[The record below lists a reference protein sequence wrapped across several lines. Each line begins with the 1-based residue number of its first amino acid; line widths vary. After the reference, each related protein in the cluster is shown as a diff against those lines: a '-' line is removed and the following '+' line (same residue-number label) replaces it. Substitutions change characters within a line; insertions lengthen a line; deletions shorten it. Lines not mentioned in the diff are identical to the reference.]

1 MAEEQTVNTPQLTVT
16 EEAGKNIADALA
28 NQQILNET
36 PKDESFKPE
45 PFIMDE
51 ELEATEGNKEAV
63 VEKQELNEDGTVK
76 ESVIE
81 NKPEEPETQTEQIPE
96 ETFISLLNNAIGDS
110 EVSFKSLE
118 DIKVLVSE
126 NKKLKE
132 ATEFQT
138 LTQEER
144 ARIEVGR
151 EFGDFGLFDRVMG
164 IDTTKLSPK
173 EALKHAYFLDNIGKN
188 SLFLEKSFEKEYT
201 RTYEDES
208 DEEYSKM
215 LLENNGQEAINK
227 LIGLQEDL
235 KQRGKISGSANQEQ
249 SAEDRKKEDDKWFAA
264 VDKVLETQ
272 DRITHKF
279 KDGLSINIVMDA
291 KDKQIIQ
298 DAMDK
303 PVPYLISKIK
313 DKDGNVNHETL
324 YKVIM
329 QLEYYEAALEE
340 ARKAGAA
347 VQEEEI
353 LKKKKH
359 TVIETAKAGDAEM
372 KPKLSDQFATSF
384 RNLISQ

>member
-1 MAEEQTVNTPQLTVT
+1 MAEEQTVNTPQLSVN
-16 EEAGKNIADALA
+16 EENGKAIAEALA

-36 PKDESFKPE
+36 PKDESFKAE
-45 PFIMDE
+45 PFFKE
-51 ELEATEGNKEAV
+51 EETEAV
-63 VEKQELNEDGTVK
+63 VETKEEVAEKQELNEDGTPKATETK
-76 ESVIE
+76 EVEI
-81 NKPEEPETQTEQIPE
+81 KETPTEQIPE
-96 ETFISLLNNAIGDS
+96 EQFVEALNSALNDPD
-110 EVSFKSLE
+110 VNFKSLE
-118 DIKVLVSE
+118 DIKALVSE

-132 ATEFQT
+132 STEFQS
-138 LTQEER
+138 LSQEER

-164 IDTTKLSPK
+164 IDTTKLAPK
-173 EALKHAYFLDNIGKN
+173 EALKQVYFLDNIGKN
-188 SLFLEKSFEKEYT
+188 PQFLEKAFEKEYT

-208 DEEYSKM
+208 DEEFSKM
-215 LLENNGQEAINK
+215 LLENNGQEAIKK
-227 LIGLQEDL
+227 LIDLQEDL

-264 VDKVLETQ
+264 VDKVLEKQ

-291 KDKQIIQ
+291 KDKQVIQ

-303 PVPYLISKIK
+303 PVPYFISKFK
-313 DKDGNVNHETL
+313 DKDGNENHETL

-329 QLEYYEAALEE
+329 QLEYNEAALEE

-359 TVIETAKAGDAEM
+359 TVIETGKAGDAEM
-372 KPKLSDQFATSF
+372 KPKLSDQFATNF
-384 RNLISQ
+384 RNLINS

>member
-1 MAEEQTVNTPQLTVT
+1 MAEERTVNTPQLTVT
-16 EEAGKNIADALA
+16 EENGKAIAEALA
-28 NQQILNET
+28 NQQALNET

-51 ELEATEGNKEAV
+51 EGVVPEEKKEEV
-63 VEKQELNEDGTVK
+63 VEKQELNEDGTPK
-76 ESVIE
+76 ATET
-81 NKPEEPETQTEQIPE
+81 KPVDPLEPITEQIPE
-96 ETFISLLNNAIGDS
+96 EQFVEALNSALNDPD
-110 EVSFKSLE
+110 VSFKSLD
-118 DIKVLVSE
+118 DIKALVSE

-132 ATEFQT
+132 STEFQS

-151 EFGDFGLFDRVMG
+151 EFGDFSLFDRVMG
-164 IDTTKLSPK
+164 IDTTKLANK
-173 EALKHAYFLDNIGKN
+173 EALKQVYFLDNIGKN
-188 SLFLEKSFEKEYT
+188 PQFLEKAFEKEYT
-201 RTYEDES
+201 KTYEDES
-208 DEEYSKM
+208 DEEFSKM

-235 KQRGKISGSANQEQ
+235 KQRGKISGSANPEQ
-249 SAEDRKKEDDKWFAA
+249 TAEDRKKEDDKWFAA

-291 KDKQIIQ
+291 KDKHIIQ

-303 PVPYLISKIK
+303 PVPYFISKFK
-313 DKDGNVNHETL
+313 DKDGNVNHEAL

-329 QLEYYEAALEE
+329 QLEYNEAALEE

-347 VQEEEI
+347 IHEEKI
-353 LKKKKH
+353 LKDKKN
-359 TVIETAKAGDAEM
+359 TVIESGKAGDAET
-372 KPKLSDQFATSF
+372 KPKLSDQFATNF
-384 RNLISQ
+384 RNLINS